1 MFKFILAMDKISQ
14 SEIAVTVL
22 SKGDWILPPE
32 GIMVGVDVS
41 IVPTL
46 GAGHCLHKD
55 LYNRQSNQ
63 KKTINK
69 LILYC
74 GWDFDVPALMGIV
87 KLMKRSKAFSCF
99 KFWTSQTA
107 LFLASHRGQC
117 CSWRYLAATPVK
129 MPFTG
134 LNQGIPRSIFV
145 ARRIL
150 TSLWHFSQL
159 ITTNCCKWGGVSAKL
174 ALGAGLLLCFA
185 EKIKRCLH
193 SFNDGGIMRTLKG
206 TSICQYYGRPLSRHY
221 AHLWPQS
228 TSGHLP
234 CFSCRD
240 CRIGGD
246 DICSQAS
253 A

>member
-1 MFKFILAMDKISQ
+1 MI
-14 SEIAVTVL
+14 
-22 SKGDWILPPE
+22 
-32 GIMVGVDVS
+32 
-41 IVPTL
+41 
-46 GAGHCLHKD
+46 
-55 LYNRQSNQ
+55 
-63 KKTINK
+63 
-69 LILYC
+69 
-74 GWDFDVPALMGIV
+74 FDVPALMGIV

-134 LNQGIPRSIFV
+134 LNQGIPWYTKV
-145 ARRIL
+145 NL
-150 TSLWHFSQL
+150 YCE
-159 ITTNCCKWGGVSAKL
+159 TNSDFALAFQSTDNYKLLQMRGVSAKL
-174 ALGAGLLLCFA
+174 ALGTGLLLCFA

-193 SFNDGGIMRTLKG
+193 SFNDGGIMGTLKG